1 MTFARRRPPMRH
13 TCTSACSCEVLFTIR
28 EGDIFK
34 GLLSANESPTCSYN
48 VCVRLQSGE
57 RMGRCPPKRAAEWVR
72 ASSNGTPS
80 LFFLFFLF
88 SMPRAAKAGEGE
100 GEGGRNRRLFPS
112 PSLFAQLWVLT
123 LTTLSLLPSPAH
135 FAYSRTGR
143 GLFRPL
149 WSSHEMGR
157 LRHRSRLSLKLNIKC

>member
-1 MTFARRRPPMRH
+1 MRH
-13 TCTSACSCEVLFTIR
+13 TCTSACSCEALFTIR
-28 EGDIFK
+28 EGGGYLQGAFISKRKPYD
-34 GLLSANESPTCSYN
+34 

-57 RMGRCPPKRAAEWVR
+57 RMGRCPPKRAAEWVH

-88 SMPRAAKAGEGE
+88 SMPRAAKAEA
-100 GEGGRNRRLFPS
+100 GEGGRNRRLSLSPS
-112 PSLFAQLWVLT
+112 SLFAQLWVLT

-135 FAYSRTGR
+135 FAHSRTGM

-149 WSSHEMGR
+149 SSSHEMGR